1 VILAGQSTVTK
12 KLYAK
17 RGDFF
22 QKPAKKTA
30 QRVIGDALYSLHTI
44 GDRKETSGEND
55 DYVRA
60 IIYHRSYADMLFGIF
75 ASYEKGTHQLVVA
88 EDDSAEML
96 TVEQVAPPTSGDKKK
111 RNEFLDGICYFGIYQ
126 NHVLVV
132 QSTALRVKQLES
144 HLNWLLRKGQAIAN
158 NDGLVLGDQVSKA
171 TREKI
176 RKAHVKEV
184 EFGTPLIEVNKA
196 ANESLTQTEVRTSVM
211 EYGGLGVD
219 ILRQVIGHEQLGK
232 LQLSDAI
239 DGNLE
244 VSVRVRYKRKTTE
257 RAHKLLDNIAI
268 ATRHMD
274 EDDVKLSLVD
284 GGTIQGGELKLSHQ
298 VRVES
303 RDGVPNP
310 DALFAEM
317 RSWLLKQLQDKLI
330 EP

>member
-1 VILAGQSTVTK
+1 MAGQSTVAK
-12 KLYAK
+12 RLYAK
-17 RGDFF
+17 RADFL
-22 QKPAKKTA
+22 QKPARKSA
-30 QRVIGDALYSLHTI
+30 QRAVADALHALPKI
-44 GDRKETSGEND
+44 GDRKETPGDNG

-60 IIYHRSYADMLFGIF
+60 IIYHRAYADMLFGIF

-96 TVEQVAPPTSGDKKK
+96 TVEQVAPPASGDKKR
-111 RNEFLDGICYFGIYQ
+111 RNEFLEGICYFGIFK

-132 QSTALRVKQLES
+132 QSSALRVKQLEG
-144 HLNWLLRKGQAIAN
+144 HFNWLLQRGSAIAN
-158 NDGLVLGDQVSKA
+158 NDNLILGDQVSKA

-176 RKAHVKEV
+176 RKAHVKEI
-184 EFGTPLIEVNKA
+184 EIGTPL
-196 ANESLTQTEVRTSVM
+196 LTLTEVADAQAPAKGGGRVSMV
-211 EYGGLGVD
+211 EYAGLGID
-219 ILRQVIGHEQLGK
+219 ILRQAIGADKVDQLP
-232 LQLSDAI
+232 LADAI

-244 VSVRVRYKRKTTE
+244 VTIRVRYKRKTTE
-257 RAHKLLDNIAI
+257 RGHKLLDSIAI
-268 ATRHMD
+268 AARHMD

-284 GGTIQGGELKLSHQ
+284 GGSIKGNELKLSHL

-317 RSWLLKQLQDKLI
+317 RSWLLKQLSDGLI

>member
-1 VILAGQSTVTK
+1 MAGQSMVTK

-17 RGDFF
+17 RGEFF

-30 QRVIGDALYSLHTI
+30 QRVLAEALYSLHTI
-44 GDRKETSGEND
+44 GDRKEASGEND

-60 IIYHRSYADMLFGIF
+60 VIYHRAYGDMLFGIF

-88 EDDSAEML
+88 EDDFAEML
-96 TVEQVAPPTSGDKKK
+96 SVEHVAPPASSDNKK

-126 NHVLVV
+126 NHILVV
-132 QSTALRVKQLES
+132 QSTALRVKQLEF
-144 HLNWLLRKGQAIAN
+144 HLNWLLHKGKIIAN
-158 NDGLVLGDQVSKA
+158 NDSLILGDQVSKA

-184 EFGTPLIEVNKA
+184 EFGAPLIDTREAANQTPLQ
-196 ANESLTQTEVRTSVM
+196 SGVRTSIM
-211 EYGGLGVD
+211 EYTGLGLD
-219 ILRQVIGHEQLGK
+219 ILRQVIGSEQLGK

-274 EDDVKLSLVD
+274 EDEVKLSLVD
-284 GGTIQGGELKLSHQ
+284 GGTIQGGELKLSHK

-310 DALFAEM
+310 DALFEEM
-317 RSWLLKQLQDKLI
+317 RSWLFKQLQDKLI